1 MAPAMAPIPEL
12 RKRLDDLPG
21 WLSYEEGETL
31 YRLAERCTGRGVIVE
46 IGSWRGKSTTCLGLG
61 SKAGRGVHV
70 YAVDRHTDGT
80 FPDWQ
85 RNVEAAG
92 IADLVTPI
100 KGLSQEVAAEFDQ
113 PIELLFIDGAH
124 QYELVR
130 QDFERWVPKVVDGGY
145 VALHDTLGFEGPSRV
160 ADELLYG
167 SRHFKDARFVFPTT
181 ALARKVPQ
189 NAPYDRLRNRYAMGV
204 KRSVQLVRKAGG
216 QKRLPRPL
224 QQLGRR
230 LLGTIQ

>member
-1 MAPAMAPIPEL
+1 MARAMAPIPEL
-12 RKRLDDLPG
+12 RKCMDELPG
-21 WLSYEEGETL
+21 WLSYEEGEAL
-31 YRLAERCTGRGVIVE
+31 YRLAKGCSGRGVIVE

-61 SKAGRGVHV
+61 SKAGKGVKIF
-70 YAVDRHTDGT
+70 AVDRHTDGT

-100 KGLSQEVAAEFDQ
+100 KGLSQEVAAAFDE

-130 QDFERWVPKVVDGGY
+130 HDFERWVPKVVNGGY

-167 SRHFKDARFVFPTT
+167 SRHFKDGRFVFPTT
-181 ALARKVPQ
+181 AVARKVPE

-204 KRSVQLVRKAGG
+204 KRSLQLVRKVRGE
-216 QKRLPRPL
+216 KRLPRPV

-230 LLGTIQ
+230 LLRTIQ